1 MECVPRFTQNTA
13 YGVIGD
19 NLIDL
24 ELEEAEVVSERP
36 GFAGKE
42 FRILDG

>member
-1 MECVPRFTQNTA
+1 MESVPRFAQNAA

-19 NLIDL
+19 DFIDL